1 MDTTNINALA
11 RAAEAR
17 ANEAI
22 EIALLRRAST
32 SSNATLSTLNC
43 HVDAMPAAAP
53 RVTAN
58 LSNVNTISPP
68 NANDDRMTS
77 LVLKKEQLQNVAQ
90 PQAREPAAAASARA
104 PPNSSRKL
112 SFVEKLHA
120 VLSNK
125 HFANIITWMPSG
137 KAFCILD
144 KESFTKKVLPT
155 CFREVQFESFS
166 RRIKR
171 WGFRKMYTTGL
182 KQVTYTHDLFQKDRI
197 DLLKT
202 MNGKPGQ
209 AATNAAPL
217 NVDDAAKFEA
227 AMTEQAALEKTLVA
241 TSATAQK
248 QEMKT
253 VQLPVKKRFVPF
265 HEGTI
270 NGTVASTVGTNQG
283 TFRFNGRPVFVGYD
297 QSALYAPAQLQ
308 LQQIQMHEMAM
319 MNRRHCQPM
328 TSSTFGGSLLE
339 ARLVPYQGA
348 ADMNVARQLSSLDD
362 AIAECEEKL
371 AFYRA

>member
-1 MDTTNINALA
+1 MDRANIDALA
-11 RAAEAR
+11 MAAEVR
-17 ANEAI
+17 ANEGI
-22 EIALLRRAST
+22 GELRRVST
-32 SSNATLSTLNC
+32 SGTATLSTRNL

-53 RVTAN
+53 RVTGN
-58 LSNVNTISPP
+58 LSNVHAFINAP
-68 NANDDRMTS
+68 NANDDRMPS
-77 LVLKKEQLQNVAQ
+77 LSFKKEQLQNVAQ
-90 PQAREPAAAASARA
+90 PQALKPAAAAHA
-104 PPNSSRKL
+104 PPNSIRKL

-120 VLSNK
+120 ILSNK
-125 HFANIITWMPSG
+125 HFAKIITWLPSG
-137 KAFCILD
+137 KLFCILD
-144 KESFTKKVLPT
+144 KEKFIKKVLPMY
-155 CFREVQFESFS
+155 FREVQFKMFS

-171 WGFRKMYTTGL
+171 WGF
-182 KQVTYTHDLFQKDRI
+182 
-197 DLLKT
+197 
-202 MNGKPGQ
+202 P
-209 AATNAAPL
+209 ATNEPPL

-241 TSATAQK
+241 TPAAAQK
-248 QEMKT
+248 QERKT